1 MNIGG
6 DTMKRYFFIMNL
18 CACLWVII
26 SIILSRYWISELS
39 QFFNK
44 TISIIIIT
52 GIAYIPGFLS
62 INLMA
67 SLILINFKPLSRL
80 KNIPISIL
88 IPTLNEEK
96 HIYQTI
102 KSITK
107 QDYEGPLNIIIVDN
121 GSTDGTLYEVTKAQ
135 NDFKIEISLFIENKK
150 GKNYALNKGLEQITS
165 PYFITLDADTT
176 LHKSAISNILSTI
189 VNSNSF
195 VSAVAGGLLVEN
207 DDSNFLTKMQ
217 RFDYALSITS
227 IKNMQ
232 SLFASTLV
240 AQGAFSIYHTK
251 TIKDIGGWDNNIG
264 EDIILTWKLL
274 QQKKLVLFEPRAIGF
289 TVVPEK
295 LSDFIIQRS
304 RWARGMIEGLKLI
317 KPWQQ
322 GSIYTK
328 YLTFIDLLI
337 PLIDLCYIFVWVPGL
352 VISFFGLYYIVGP
365 FTLSVL
371 PVLLSCYY
379 LMYAIQKKVVL
390 EPLKINIRFN
400 LLDFFIYIF
409 VYQTLISFSSIWG
422 YFQEIFN
429 TKRIWKKD

>member
-6 DTMKRYFFIMNL
+6 DTMKSYFFIMNL

-44 TISIIIIT
+44 TIAIIIIT

-121 GSTDGTLYEVTKAQ
+121 GSTDGTLYEITKTR

-189 VNSNSF
+189 INSNSF

-337 PLIDLCYIFVWVPGL
+337 PLIDLCYIL
-352 VISFFGLYYIVGP
+352 FG
-365 FTLSVL
+365 F
-371 PVLLSCYY
+371 
-379 LMYAIQKKVVL
+379 
-390 EPLKINIRFN
+390 
-400 LLDFFIYIF
+400 LD
-409 VYQTLISFSSIWG
+409 
-422 YFQEIFN
+422 
-429 TKRIWKKD
+429 